1 MTEGSSCTCTCNYK
15 YDLILFHIQYFNILE
30 QYKNNAANTDQTFY
44 NSIFIGFDYFL
55 LNPHCGEI
63 YDGFIWILG
72 CTMYGKG
79 KKHRICSYY
88 LSLWRLKVKRG
99 MVTSYMYVY

>member
-44 NSIFIGFDYFL
+44 NWIFYRFWLFL
-55 LNPHCGEI
+55 FNPQCGEI

-72 CTMYGKG
+72 CTIYEKG
-79 KKHRICSYY
+79 KK
-88 LSLWRLKVKRG
+88 
-99 MVTSYMYVY
+99 

>member
-1 MTEGSSCTCTCNYK
+1 M
-15 YDLILFHIQYFNILE
+15 E

-72 CTMYGKG
+72 CTINGKG
-79 KKHRICSYY
+79 KKQDLFLLFEFMKIE
-88 LSLWRLKVKRG
+88 G
-99 MVTSYMYVY
+99 